1 MGTTSNSLGSSSAT
15 SAASPSTI
23 ATPLYFTGLSS
34 FSSDF
39 QSIIQR
45 AVQIADIPVQNLQ
58 NQEATNSSQLN
69 ALNAI
74 DPGVTAVGADVIA
87 LGALANSQALAAS
100 SSDSSTVS
108 VVNTGA
114 TAPATYTISNITSLA
129 SAASETSLQG
139 YSTTA
144 PVTALAGDLV
154 NLVVGSNTFQLNL
167 SATGQNNVAG
177 LAAAINNANAGV
189 SATVLT
195 AGSLNYL
202 SISASSTGI
211 NPIQLNSV
219 MPADLI
225 SATGTGTETS
235 LITYP
240 DSDSTAVSSSGQVQ
254 LVVGTNDYALNV
266 SASTSNNLTGLAQA
280 INSAGAGVTATVT
293 DTAGAYSL
301 SVVASSGSPT
311 IQLNDLQTAITPK
324 DLVSATGTGT
334 ETSLTTYA
342 TANASGVSGSGQ
354 VQLVVGSNDY
364 ALDVSASASN
374 NLNGLVRAINS
385 AGAGVTAT
393 VTGSAG
399 AYSLSMV
406 ATSGSPTTIQL
417 NDLLSS
423 NDLVSST
430 NRGSNTSF
438 TLTGVPNP
446 IVESTNN
453 ITDVI
458 PGVSF
463 TLQNTMPSGS
473 VTLSLASDPTQLGSA
488 LQTFVTD
495 YNTLVTQVQ
504 AQEGQAA
511 GPLQGDLIINQ
522 ISSDMQQ
529 LVSYYSPS
537 ATSSVRSLSDLG
549 ITFNDT
555 GQMSFS
561 SSTFNSLSDTQIS
574 DAFKFLGSSSN
585 GFAALA
591 SNFTQLTD
599 PVSGLIQTQI
609 LGYEAE
615 NTQLAAETT
624 TAQARATAI
633 QQSATAQAEAADA
646 LTAELQSEQ
655 TSLDASIQSVNYVLY
670 GSKSS
675 SY

>member
-1 MGTTSNSLGSSSAT
+1 LRKWPDEFANYRLKRFTNPSFPDDNVSMGTTSNSLGSSTAS
-15 SAASPSTI
+15 SAASASTI

-45 AVQIADIPVQNLQ
+45 AVQIASLPVQNLQ
-58 NQEATNSSQLN
+58 NQEATNSAQLN
-69 ALNAI
+69 ALNAM
-74 DPGVTAVGADVIA
+74 DPGVTAVGADVVA

-100 SSDSSTVS
+100 SSNSNIVS

-114 TAPATYTISNITSLA
+114 TAPATYTISDITLA
-129 SAASETSLQG
+129 TAASETSLQS
-139 YSTTA
+139 YSTSA
-144 PVTALAGDLV
+144 SVSASGLV

-167 SATGQNNVAG
+167 TATGQNNVAG
-177 LAAAINNANAGV
+177 LAKAINNANAGV

-195 AGSLNYL
+195 VGSSNYL
-202 SISASSTGI
+202 SISAGNTGN
-211 NPIQLNSV
+211 NPIQLNKV
-219 MPADLI
+219 TPTDLI
-225 SATGTGTETS
+225 SANGTGS
-235 LITYP
+235 
-240 DSDSTAVSSSGQVQ
+240 
-254 LVVGTNDYALNV
+254 
-266 SASTSNNLTGLAQA
+266 
-280 INSAGAGVTATVT
+280 
-293 DTAGAYSL
+293 
-301 SVVASSGSPT
+301 
-311 IQLNDLQTAITPK
+311 
-324 DLVSATGTGT
+324 

-342 TANASGVSGSGQ
+342 DTTSAAVSATGQ
-354 VQLVVGSNDY
+354 VQFVVGTKDY
-364 ALDVSASASN
+364 TLNVGASGSN

-385 AGAGVTAT
+385 SGAGIIAT

-399 AYSLSMV
+399 AYSLSL
-406 ATSGSPTTIQL
+406 AASGPASIQL
-417 NDLLSS
+417 NDLQ
-423 NDLVSST
+423 NPIDLVSSSNPGT
-430 NRGSNTSF
+430 NSSF
-438 TLTGVPNP
+438 SLNGVPVP

-463 TLQNTMPSGS
+463 TLQNMLPTGS
-473 VTLSLASDPTQLGSA
+473 VTLSLASDPTQLSSA

-522 ISSDMQQ
+522 ITSDMQQ
-529 LVSYYSPS
+529 LASYYSPS

-549 ITFNDT
+549 ITFNNT

-599 PVSGLIQTQI
+599 PVSGLMQTQI
-609 LGYEAE
+609 LGYQTE
-615 NTQLAAETT
+615 NTQLANETSTAEARV
-624 TAQARATAI
+624 TAL
-633 QQSATAQAEAADA
+633 QQSVTARAEAADA
-646 LTAELQSEQ
+646 LVAKLQSEQ
-655 TSLDASIQSVNYVLY
+655 SALDASIQSVNYVLY
-670 GSKSS
+670 GKSNS
-675 SY
+675 STGG